1 MNVFHWWFCLF
12 ENAPFCIGL
21 ALSVDQ
27 KLKCAR
33 ITDSNELSFGVWV
46 GGPGGD
52 VGKQGFLTFSAYIL
66 LAEECLGICWE

>member
-33 ITDSNELSFGVWV
+33 ITDSNELSFGV
-46 GGPGGD
+46 
-52 VGKQGFLTFSAYIL
+52 
-66 LAEECLGICWE
+66 